1 MSYDKVGYGNPPH
14 ASRFAP
20 GVSGNL
26 KGRPKREESSVA
38 GGIKSFLDAPIEY
51 REGGRVKVATHRE
64 IALRKLV
71 DNAVGGDLGAAALV
85 LRIVGRAE
93 RLSGS
98 SVDHILVKNWLP
110 DYSDQT
116 ASQKAAD
123 VAAGRNGAPAERPL
137 ASED

>member
-1 MSYDKVGYGNPPH
+1 
-14 ASRFAP
+14 
-20 GVSGNL
+20 
-26 KGRPKREESSVA
+26 
-38 GGIKSFLDAPIEY
+38 
-51 REGGRVKVATHRE
+51 VKVATHRE
-64 IALRKLV
+64 IALRKVV
-71 DNAVGGDLGAAALV
+71 DNAVSGDLGAAALV

-98 SVDHILVKNWLP
+98 SVDRILVKNWLP

-123 VAAGRNGAPAERPL
+123 VVAGRNGAPVESPP